1 MGTFIKSVLCVTVFK
16 GFCAEVM
23 ANPKQENLPVP
34 PVADPKKSKKTKAY
48 VDTED
53 MSVNFGTFKLG
64 IPPNF
69 KEVLEALTRE
79 ILKEQPTDIATFS
92 AIFLNELL
100 EKREQGLDT
109 RFIVKRQEAIA
120 IKSSTSQFMKA
131 DNDGAVVPPPTKPNS
146 ESTPKKESTGDEV
159 VVGVNSYPSAE
170 EEEEDEAKEEP
181 ISEGETEY
189 ATAAPGSNEEQNAE
203 DVPAPVEE

>member
-1 MGTFIKSVLCVTVFK
+1 
-16 GFCAEVM
+16 
-23 ANPKQENLPVP
+23 
-34 PVADPKKSKKTKAY
+34 
-48 VDTED
+48 

-79 ILKEQPTDIATFS
+79 ILKEQPTDVATFS

-120 IKSSTSQFMKA
+120 IKSSTSQFMKVR
-131 DNDGAVVPPPTKPNS
+131 NEGGVTPPTKNNPPIME
-146 ESTPKKESTGDEV
+146 ESTLEKEPPTAAEHTLVIGATEETQTDCERE
-159 VVGVNSYPSAE
+159 NE
-170 EEEEDEAKEEP
+170 EEKDSEGDSTESNREEEP
-181 ISEGETEY
+181 SQ
-189 ATAAPGSNEEQNAE
+189 SEEQKT
-203 DVPAPVEE
+203 DSAPVEE

>member
-1 MGTFIKSVLCVTVFK
+1 
-16 GFCAEVM
+16 M
-23 ANPKQENLPVP
+23 ANPKQENLPTP

-131 DNDGAVVPPPTKPNS
+131 DNEGGVAPPTTNKPPVT
-146 ESTPKKESTGDEV
+146 ESTPKKE
-159 VVGVNSYPSAE
+159 PPKAAE
-170 EEEEDEAKEEP
+170 PAPVRGETEETEAEEDEEEKD
-181 ISEGETEY
+181 SEGDDTEY
-189 ATAAPGSNEEQNAE
+189 ATAAPGSHQGEEPSQVEEQKTE
-203 DVPAPVEE
+203 SAPVEE